1 MFFKRLFLR
10 NFYVRIQHRS
20 STAISNMPIPRSRTG
35 THDIPRA
42 MDSSP
47 KVKETLER
55 VVYDK
60 DTAPVSLEP
69 VLDAV
74 KETVISALESLG
86 LTAEGSPNVAHEV
99 ETFGEAHD
107 TGTRPEQNDTGTR
120 PEQSDTEW
128 PIDKTELQNGDTK
141 HLYRR
146 RGLNSCRKSVRAHP
160 RPRLPS

>member
-1 MFFKRLFLR
+1 
-10 NFYVRIQHRS
+10 
-20 STAISNMPIPRSRTG
+20 
-35 THDIPRA
+35 

-99 ETFGEAHD
+99 RTFGEAHD
-107 TGTRPEQNDTGTR
+107 TGTRPEQSDMECNCTWPIDKTELYPSVAHEVRTSG
-120 PEQSDTEW
+120 EAHDTECNCMWPTYSTECNCRWPINKMECDCTW

-141 HLYRR
+141 H
-146 RGLNSCRKSVRAHP
+146 
-160 RPRLPS
+160 